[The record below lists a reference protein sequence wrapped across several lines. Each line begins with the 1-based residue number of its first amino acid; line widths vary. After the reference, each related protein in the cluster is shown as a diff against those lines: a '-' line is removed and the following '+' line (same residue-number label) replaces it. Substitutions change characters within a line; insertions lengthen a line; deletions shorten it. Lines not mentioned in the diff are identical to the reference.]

1 LAKTE
6 VGNPSP
12 RAATT
17 SGLCCFVLVSNTW
30 GALNNSNRMYFPTS
44 RMGLALA
51 LLSSQA
57 HSFSVFPKLAR
68 RTSRIRSMTIASH
81 SQSDAVVLF
90 SSDKLEVLH
99 LKKTVESTQDEA
111 KRLLSDRV
119 GDESSPPILAVIADN
134 QSKGRGTSGRSWVAS
149 KGNLYLTCAVPMELI
164 PMSKLTLLPLGCGIV
179 IAEELVLHSQSRP
192 TLKWPND
199 VLLDGLKIAGTLIEN
214 HRTKTQD
221 WWLIGIGV
229 NIESHPEEL
238 PKETDD
244 ALDTPRS
251 AVSLRSHSSQSPIP
265 TALQLGVSLT
275 KGLQSFTE
283 LLQSQDA
290 SSIVGKWKSYADLKT
305 LYTIRNTG
313 ETVQIIDIQLDGQ
326 LKVLGEDGRERL
338 LVADYFH

>member
-1 LAKTE
+1 L
-6 VGNPSP
+6 P
-12 RAATT
+12 RAITT
-17 SGLCCFVLVSNTW
+17 LVLCCFVLVSNTW
-30 GALNNSNRMYFPTS
+30 GALDNSNRMYLPTS
-44 RMGLALA
+44 RMCLALA

-57 HSFSVFPKLAR
+57 RSFSVFPKLAR

-81 SQSDAVVLF
+81 SQNDAVLF

-119 GDESSPPILAVIADN
+119 GESSPPILAVIADN

-164 PMSKLTLLPLGCGIV
+164 PTSKVTLLPLGCGIV
-179 IAEELVLHSQSRP
+179 IAEELVLYSQSRP

-214 HRTKTQD
+214 HRTNTQD
-221 WWLIGIGV
+221 WWLVGIGV

-238 PKETDD
+238 PKEKDD

-251 AVSLRSHSSQSPIP
+251 AVSLRSHSSQSSIP

-290 SSIVGKWKSYADLKT
+290 LSIVDKWKSYADLKT

-326 LKVLGEDGRERL
+326 LKVLGKDGRERL